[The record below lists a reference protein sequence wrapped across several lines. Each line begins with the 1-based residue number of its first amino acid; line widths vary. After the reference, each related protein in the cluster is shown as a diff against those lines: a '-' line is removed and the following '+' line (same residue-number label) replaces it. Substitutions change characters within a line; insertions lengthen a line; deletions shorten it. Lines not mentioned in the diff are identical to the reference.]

1 MLKKSNHIDDKLD
14 NILNRAW
21 QIRKENF
28 PGSVEFVFPTG
39 TLAISVTGDNCE
51 LNCAHCNGVYLRNMA
66 TLNEVLENGDDGIT
80 SYLASGGSDRW
91 GRVPLIECLE
101 ELKKLAARG
110 ALNLHTGLVSK
121 TEEAACLGDLAT
133 VVSFDFVGDKET
145 IAEVYGL
152 PFTVDDYLDSYRL
165 LKKYTRVIPHLCIG
179 LSGGK
184 IKGEYKALELL
195 SKESVDA
202 ISLIVFRP
210 TAKTGFSDC
219 TPPPPEEVGHLM
231 ATARVMFPQTALYLG
246 CMRPGGRYRETID
259 TYALKA
265 GFNKIVLPTPAAR
278 HQASMLG
285 LSISYSGECCSI

>member
-1 MLKKSNHIDDKLD
+1 MLKKSNHIDDQLD
-14 NILNRAW
+14 NILSRAW
-21 QIRKENF
+21 QVRQENF
-28 PGSVEFVFPTG
+28 PGSVEFVSPTK
-39 TLAISVTGDNCE
+39 TLTISVTGDNCE

-66 TLNEVLENGDDGIT
+66 ALNEVLESGDDDKT
-80 SYLASGGSDRW
+80 SYLVSGGSDRW
-91 GRVPLIECLE
+91 GKVPLFECLD

-121 TEEAACLGDLAT
+121 IEEAACLGDLAT
-133 VVSFDFVGDKET
+133 VVSFDFVGDNET

-152 PFTVDDYLDSYRL
+152 LFTVDDYLNSYRL
-165 LKKYTRVIPHLCIG
+165 LKEYTRVIPHLCIG

-195 SKESVDA
+195 SKESVEA
-202 ISLIVFRP
+202 ISMIVFRP

-219 TPPPPEEVGHLM
+219 TPPPPEEVAHLM
-231 ATARVMFPQTALYLG
+231 ATARVMFPQTPLYLG
-246 CMRPGGRYRETID
+246 CMRPGGRYREVID

-278 HQASMLG
+278 RQAGFLG
-285 LSISYSGECCSI
+285 LSVTYSGECCSI